1 MLAPSALS
9 PAATSGGIPAR
20 ATVATGRP
28 RSTGSPGRHDC
39 RGAAASLHA
48 SMVSAVERLIGLVQA
63 SVPAG
68 WLSAAVRQR
77 LGCDARV
84 TRFHAMFQRCSD
96 ESEQG
101 CTNSSAPAGR
111 GGHGH
116 HVVVIG
122 DDPPPSRIGMNDWSH

>member
-48 SMVSAVERLIGLVQA
+48 SIVSAAERLIGLVQA

-68 WLSAAVRQR
+68 SPLAATVRQR
-77 LGCDARV
+77 LGCDARL

-101 CTNSSAPAGR
+101 CTNSSAPAIAALAAR
-111 GGHGH
+111 HR
-116 HVVVIG
+116 
-122 DDPPPSRIGMNDWSH
+122 S